1 MVLIFV
7 ISVLANWLYTV
18 TLHFMKQVNYH
29 GGISKAT
36 NFLVAFYLVGKNKLE
51 KRTWGLCPSSF

>member
-1 MVLIFV
+1 
-7 ISVLANWLYTV
+7 
-18 TLHFMKQVNYH
+18 MKQVNYH